1 MVFPCVFPVWFVASV
16 SGDLYTFGESGN
28 GRLGLYP
35 EQLTNHR
42 EPQRVQTIPEQ
53 VIQVSCGGEHTV
65 VLAGIIQDDGCY
77 TA

>member
-1 MVFPCVFPVWFVASV
+1 MVRFVASAN
-16 SGDLYTFGESGN
+16 GDLYTFGESAN

-42 EPQRVQTIPEQ
+42 EPQRVLAIPEP

-65 VLAGIIQDDGCY
+65 VLAGTIQDDCCF
-77 TA
+77 TNRL